1 LHLQAKEKLSSRKQL
16 GNVQLWGGHGTWTW
30 NRWRQGDLPGDE
42 IAGQMQTTEM
52 TMECGWR
59 NGKIQEGKNTIEQD
73 WIKGGWEKS

>member
-1 LHLQAKEKLSSRKQL
+1 
-16 GNVQLWGGHGTWTW
+16 
-30 NRWRQGDLPGDE
+30 
-42 IAGQMQTTEM
+42 MQTTEM